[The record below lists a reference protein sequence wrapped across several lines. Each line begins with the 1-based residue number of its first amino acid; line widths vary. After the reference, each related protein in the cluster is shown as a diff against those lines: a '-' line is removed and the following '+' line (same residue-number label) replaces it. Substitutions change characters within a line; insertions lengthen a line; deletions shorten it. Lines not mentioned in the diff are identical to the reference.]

1 MTDDLTL
8 LRRRLHYQAGHRG
21 AKELDLVLG
30 NFAEKYLDRLSLEE
44 CQVLDALLSEDE
56 RQTWAWLIG
65 EKAPPGQYQSLIEQ
79 LQQHSTE

>member
-21 AKELDLVLG
+21 TKELDLVLG

-65 EKAPPGQYQSLIEQ
+65 EKVPPKHYQLLIKH
-79 LQQHSTE
+79 LQQHST